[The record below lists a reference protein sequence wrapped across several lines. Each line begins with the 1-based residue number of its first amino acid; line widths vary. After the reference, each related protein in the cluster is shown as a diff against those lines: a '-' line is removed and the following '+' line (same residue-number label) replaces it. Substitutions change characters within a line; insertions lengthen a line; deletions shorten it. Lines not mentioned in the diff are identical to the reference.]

1 MFWFA
6 LLLLNVLFRC
16 TCRSKEEAK
25 LFLLWEKAINI
36 LLIQARTSY
45 STVVPYVSSLATV
58 LSRCGEDK
66 ATEGILGVIGLGKKS
81 LHSYQ

>member
-1 MFWFA
+1 MWRQPFIDA
-6 LLLLNVLFRC
+6 YC
-16 TCRSKEEAK
+16 TIFCRSKEEAK

-45 STVVPYVSSLATV
+45 PIVVPYLSSLATV
-58 LSRCGEDK
+58 LSRSGEDK